1 MFLTYRGNC
10 KIPRQQKID
19 DFGTCCQNPHSG
31 FGWRRRKPTWI
42 SWLCIFFVIVFHFH
56 AYSANIELGVDVFFN
71 EGLVHELKGKRVGLV
86 TNHTGV
92 NSSMRST
99 IDLFLEDV
107 PEVKLVALFA
117 PEHGLNGQAYAFEEV
132 RETKGPAE
140 IPVYSLHGKTR
151 RPTERMLQ
159 GIDVIVYDIQ
169 DIGCR
174 SYTYTTTLCY
184 VMEEAAKR
192 SIPVVVL
199 DRPNPINGLTVD
211 GPMLQTKWRSYIG
224 YVNVPYC
231 HGMTIGEL
239 ACFFNDKYQIGCKLK
254 VVGMKGWKR
263 SMAFTDTGL
272 TWIPTS
278 PYIPESDTP
287 QFYASTGLLGELS
300 LVNIGIGYTLPFKVV
315 GAPWIKA
322 SQLADQLNEQK
333 LPGVHFLPFYYRP
346 FYGVYKGKDCQGI
359 MIIVTDAKSY
369 RPVSTQYMI
378 LGILKNLYP
387 KQVLAKLN
395 ALELVKK
402 DLFCKANGNEEMLT
416 LLYNEKYVAWKL
428 ILFQK
433 EEREQF
439 QQERKKYLLYP

>member
-1 MFLTYRGNC
+1 MF
-10 KIPRQQKID
+10 
-19 DFGTCCQNPHSG
+19 
-31 FGWRRRKPTWI
+31 WRYLFFLI
-42 SWLCIFFVIVFHFH
+42 CIHLY
-56 AYSANIELGVDVFFN
+56 AYSAPVQLGVDLFFQ
-71 EGLVHELKGKRVGLV
+71 EGLVDELHGKRIGLV

-92 NSSMRST
+92 DSAMRST
-99 IDLFLEDV
+99 IDLFLERA

-132 RETKGPAE
+132 EEMRGPSG
-140 IPVYSLHGKTR
+140 IPVYSLHGTTR
-151 RPTERMLQ
+151 RPTDRMLQ

-184 VMEEAAKR
+184 VIEEAASR
-192 SIPVVVL
+192 GISVIVL
-199 DRPNPINGLTVD
+199 DRPNPINGLIVD
-211 GPMLQTKWRSYIG
+211 GPMLQKRWRSYIG
-224 YVNVPYC
+224 YLNVPYC

-239 ACFFNDKYQIGCKLK
+239 ARYFNEKYQIGCKLRIIP
-254 VVGMKGWKR
+254 MKGWKR
-263 SMAFTDTGL
+263 SMSYAETGL

-300 LVNIGIGYTLPFKVV
+300 FVNIGIGYTLPFKVV

-322 SQLADQLNEQK
+322 KELAEKLNAQQ
-333 LPGVHFLPFYYRP
+333 LPGVHFLPFHYRP
-346 FYGVYKGKDCQGI
+346 FYGAYKEKDCQGT
-359 MIIVTDAKSY
+359 MIVVTDPKSY

-387 KQVLAKLN
+387 KQVQAKLN
-395 ALELVKK
+395 SLEAAKK
-402 DLFCKANGNEEMLT
+402 DLFCKANGNEEILN
-416 LLYNEKYVAWKL
+416 LLREEKYVAWKL
-428 ILFQK
+428 ILYEK

-439 QQERKKYLLYP
+439 LQERKKFLLYP